1 MSGEYLTEEP
11 IEIKKEEKPKK
22 LKAKTASLIGMILS
36 VVWIVLWC
44 SLKFIGV
51 FSSIQVSEVLYSGL
65 AIGGVFAPV
74 SVGII
79 FDKVKDIKF
88 AKYGST

>member
-1 MSGEYLTEEP
+1 MIDKYIGEEP
-11 IEIKKEEKPKK
+11 AEIKKEKKHKK
-22 LKAKTASLIGMILS
+22 LKAKTASLVGMILS
-36 VVWIVLWC
+36 VVWIVIWC
-44 SLKFIGV
+44 SLKFTGV
-51 FSSIQVSEVLYSGL
+51 FASIQVSEVLYSGL

-88 AKYGST
+88 AQFDRS